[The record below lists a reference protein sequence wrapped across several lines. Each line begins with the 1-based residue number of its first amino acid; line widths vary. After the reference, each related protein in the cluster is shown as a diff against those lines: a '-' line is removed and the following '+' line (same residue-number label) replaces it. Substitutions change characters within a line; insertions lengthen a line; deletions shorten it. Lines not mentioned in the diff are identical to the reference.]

1 MSKHKSLAAE
11 ITAIQE
17 IAKRTG
23 RIGLAK
29 SLDQILA
36 RCQRDAD
43 REDKQQ
49 TMRPVV
55 STHTG
60 STPILTWIEP
70 EEEARQTQ
78 SLSTIT
84 ADD

>member
-36 RCQRDAD
+36 RCQRDAE

-55 STHTG
+55 STQTG

-70 EEEARQTQ
+70 DEETRQTQ
-78 SLSTIT
+78 SLSPMT

>member
-1 MSKHKSLAAE
+1 MSKLNSLAAE
-11 ITAIQE
+11 ITAIQD

-23 RIGLAK
+23 RVGLAK

-43 REDKQQ
+43 RADKQL

-55 STHTG
+55 SMQTG
-60 STPILTWIEP
+60 STPILTWIEQD
-70 EEEARQTQ
+70 EEA
-78 SLSTIT
+78 
-84 ADD
+84 